1 MFFLYHFSQVSLCK
15 TMANV
20 QRMFVF
26 VLFWFGFAS
35 SMKRI
40 VCIYNFVT
48 VALFYIGVQLFPKLT
63 IIKIVLIL
71 IYIKKVFFIRNRYNY
86 IYIYMQIVIII
97 VFLRKSCITK
107 GKGQNAQK
115 QLTCFQMKTNRF
127 VISVIIKMI
136 LITIAPIIIVTL
148 MIMLMM
154 AMMTKFTM
162 IITKMT
168 IK

>member
-1 MFFLYHFSQVSLCK
+1 
-15 TMANV
+15 MANV

-107 GKGQNAQK
+107 GKGQNA
-115 QLTCFQMKTNRF
+115 
-127 VISVIIKMI
+127 
-136 LITIAPIIIVTL
+136 
-148 MIMLMM
+148 
-154 AMMTKFTM
+154 
-162 IITKMT
+162 
-168 IK
+168 